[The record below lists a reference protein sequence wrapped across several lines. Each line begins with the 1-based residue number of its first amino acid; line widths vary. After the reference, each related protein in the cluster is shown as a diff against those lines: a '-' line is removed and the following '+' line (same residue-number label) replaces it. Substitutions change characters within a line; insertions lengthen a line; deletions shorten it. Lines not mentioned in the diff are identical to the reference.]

1 MSYLHLWNS
10 CSVHLC
16 LCTCVSSLCLEMC
29 SAQSIQS
36 IPVFCVSV
44 SSCVVCEYMYFF
56 SSACLCFYGLVVSI
70 QMNDDDNDDDDDFD

>member
-1 MSYLHLWNS
+1 
-10 CSVHLC
+10 
-16 LCTCVSSLCLEMC
+16 MC